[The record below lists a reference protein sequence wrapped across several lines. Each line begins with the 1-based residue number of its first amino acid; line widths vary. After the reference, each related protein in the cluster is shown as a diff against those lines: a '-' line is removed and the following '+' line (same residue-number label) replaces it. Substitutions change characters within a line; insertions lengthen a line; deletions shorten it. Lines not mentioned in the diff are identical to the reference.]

1 MARMRCSLSKQQS
14 SCRSI
19 AELNTWLTSC
29 HLSSSRKPKA
39 AWVARR
45 GPVVASSAPAP
56 ASSEPE
62 VEEGGEGG
70 AVAVHRLVS
79 EQQCPQ
85 RHGPTPQPHLQQE
98 PQCRGWAANGG
109 FGQASE
115 TAAAAVA
122 GVSSAGAAGS
132 THLGV
137 CRQAQRAGEG
147 HAPPARHPLSSCR
160 NQRGH
165 HHCRHSSQHGGTTV
179 TVQKKCGFHAHRR
192 LQWQQQPQAGPTHLR
207 WPPPVQPAGQA
218 QPAEGPRTCRACTT
232 GL

>member
-1 MARMRCSLSKQQS
+1 MGIHFVKPAIVSPRNSRAGTLIMPAQ
-14 SCRSI
+14 
-19 AELNTWLTSC
+19 
-29 HLSSSRKPKA
+29 LSSAEKPKA
-39 AWVARR
+39 AGRSRCLTVA
-45 GPVVASSAPAP
+45 ASAAPA
-56 ASSEPE
+56 ATSSKPE
-62 VEEGGEGG
+62 VKEGGKGG
-70 AVAVHRLVS
+70 AVAVHRLIG
-79 EQQCPQ
+79 EQQGPQ
-85 RHGPTPQPHLQQE
+85 RHSPAPQPHLHAGSSSAE
-98 PQCRGWAANGG
+98 YEAPMRVAA
-109 FGQASE
+109 GQV
-115 TAAAAVA
+115 TAAI
-122 GVSSAGAAGS
+122 GVTERSSNGAAGS

-147 HAPPARHPLSSCR
+147 HAPPARHPLSSCHH
-160 NQRGH
+160 QRGH